1 MTTSTNRKGFK
12 DLIVWQKSMD
22 LVVDLYSATES
33 FPSKE
38 MYGLTNQIRRAAVS
52 IPSNLAEG
60 SKRGSKKDFRQFVL
74 ISYGS
79 AAEISTQLEISLR
92 LKYLN
97 ENEFKKLSYNLDN
110 IQRMLH
116 KLGVVLQQKTTDK

>member
-97 ENEFKKLSYNLDN
+97 ENKFKKLS
-110 IQRMLH
+110 
-116 KLGVVLQQKTTDK
+116 